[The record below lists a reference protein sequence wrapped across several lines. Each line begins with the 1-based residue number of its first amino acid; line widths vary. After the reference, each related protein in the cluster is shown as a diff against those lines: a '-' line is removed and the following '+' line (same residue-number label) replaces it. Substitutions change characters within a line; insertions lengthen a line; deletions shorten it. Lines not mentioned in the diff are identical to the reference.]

1 MPRVCGLQPLPCM
14 EKLANFNREKVLDLL
29 IARMNFERA
38 GVKLYDSVI
47 AKIQAQSDSSLLR
60 LLDKLHEHRNEE
72 KEHEEWLEEQVR
84 MLGGD
89 AHGTSDMAQLE
100 ERESK
105 GIEDIILDGDNEAL
119 HFFHALLA
127 AELADNAGWDLLVE
141 LADQAGDRD
150 AKKAF
155 KKRLH
160 QEMEHLLFV
169 RRVIRRLARREVLGQ
184 TVSMPTWP

>member
-1 MPRVCGLQPLPCM
+1 M

-47 AKIQAQSDSSLLR
+47 AKLQAQSDSSLLR

-72 KEHEEWLEEQVR
+72 KEHEEWLEAQVR
-84 MLGGD
+84 ALGGD
-89 AHGTSDMAQLE
+89 AHGSSDMARLE

-105 GIEDIILDGDNEAL
+105 GIEDIILDGDNEAA

-127 AELADNAGWDLLVE
+127 AELADNAGRDLLVE

-150 AKKAF
+150 AKRAF

>member
-1 MPRVCGLQPLPCM
+1 MK
-14 EKLANFNREKVLDLL
+14 ELATYNREKILDLL
-29 IARMNFERA
+29 IARMSFERA

-47 AKIQAQSDSSLLR
+47 AKIEAQADPGAQRMLP
-60 LLDKLHEHRNEE
+60 KLKEHRDEE

-84 MLGGD
+84 SLGGD
-89 AHGTSDMAQLE
+89 AHGTSDMARLE
-100 ERESK
+100 QRESK
-105 GIEDIILDGDNEAL
+105 GIEDIILDGDNEAM

-141 LADQAGDRD
+141 IADQAGDRE